1 MSLYQMKYLDRIPD
15 FAILNEAVS
24 IAKKVGGEFMGNF
37 VNAILR
43 ESQRKNLVF
52 SRELA
57 KDEYEYLSLIYN
69 MPIWVIKMWEKHYG
83 KEKTLTI

>member
-1 MSLYQMKYLDRIPD
+1 
-15 FAILNEAVS
+15 
-24 IAKKVGGEFMGNF
+24 MGNF

-52 SRELA
+52 SREMA

-69 MPIWVIKMWEKHYG
+69 
-83 KEKTLTI
+83 